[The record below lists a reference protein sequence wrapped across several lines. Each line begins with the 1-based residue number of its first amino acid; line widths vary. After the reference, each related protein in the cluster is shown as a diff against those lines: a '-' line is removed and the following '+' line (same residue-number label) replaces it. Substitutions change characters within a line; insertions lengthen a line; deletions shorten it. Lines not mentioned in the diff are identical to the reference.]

1 MPRPNRSYGTL
12 SDLVT
17 EVRAAARVRNLSRST
32 EKTYVA
38 WIERFI
44 RFHDRHPV
52 ALGERDVTDFL
63 NALAIENQVAASTQ
77 NQALAALLFL
87 YRKVLGRDLP
97 WLDDLA
103 RAKKPRNL
111 PVVLSRDEVHA
122 LLEQLDGPPGLMASL
137 LYGAGLRL
145 LECLCLRVKDIDF
158 DRRTI
163 LVRRGKGDI
172 DRAAILPEV
181 LVEPLR
187 THLDRIQEQH
197 QRDLADGA
205 GWVELPTAIEHK
217 LPTAARE
224 WPWQWVFP
232 ATRQYTHPKTG
243 QRRRHHYHETA
254 LQRAV
259 SRAAGRAAIR
269 KRVTCH
275 TLRHSFATHLLEDG
289 VDIRTIQRLLGHK
302 DLRTTML
309 YTHVILDLRGGL
321 RSPLD
326 TLPPKR
332 RR

>member
-1 MPRPNRSYGTL
+1 MPRTNHSYVTL
-12 SDLVT
+12 SALLT

-32 EKTYVA
+32 EKSYVA
-38 WIERFI
+38 WVARFI
-44 RFHDRHPV
+44 RFHGRHPL
-52 ALGERDVTDFL
+52 ALDERDVTEFL
-63 NALAIENQVAASTQ
+63 NALAVEHGVAASTQ
-77 NQALAALLFL
+77 NQALAAILFL

-122 LLEQLDGPPGLMASL
+122 LLDQLDGPQGLMASL

-145 LECLCLRVKDIDF
+145 LECACLRVKDIDF

-172 DRAAILPEV
+172 DRAAILPDA

-187 THLDRIQEQH
+187 KHLDRMHAQH

-205 GWVELPTAIEHK
+205 GWVELPTAIEQK
-217 LPTAARE
+217 LPTAGRE
-224 WPWQWVFP
+224 WHWQWVFP
-232 ATRQYTHPKTG
+232 ATRQYIHPKTG

-259 SRAAGRAAIR
+259 SRAAARATIP

-275 TLRHSFATHLLEDG
+275 TLRHSFATHLLEGG
-289 VDIRTIQRLLGHK
+289 VDIRTIQSLLGHK

-309 YTHVILDLRGGL
+309 YTHIILDRRGGL

>member
-1 MPRPNRSYGTL
+1 MQRANRSFGSL
-12 SDLVT
+12 SDLLN

-38 WIERFI
+38 WIARFI
-44 RFHDRHPV
+44 RFHDCHPL
-52 ALGERDVTDFL
+52 ALDERDVTEFL
-63 NALAIENQVAASTQ
+63 NTLAVQNGVAASTQ
-77 NQALAALLFL
+77 NQALAAILFL

-97 WLDDLA
+97 WLDTLA

-122 LLEQLDGPPGLMASL
+122 LLDQLDGPRHLMASL

-145 LECLCLRVKDIDF
+145 LECACLRVKDIDF
-158 DRRTI
+158 DRRII

-172 DRAAILPEV
+172 DRAAILPDA
-181 LVEPLR
+181 LLEPLR
-187 THLDRIQEQH
+187 THLDRVHAQH
-197 QRDLADGA
+197 QDDLADGA
-205 GWVELPTAIEHK
+205 GWVELPTAIEQK
-217 LPTAARE
+217 LPAAARE
-224 WPWQWVFP
+224 WRWQWVFP
-232 ATRQYTHPKTG
+232 ATRHYIHPKTG

-259 SRAAGRAAIR
+259 TKAAARAEIP